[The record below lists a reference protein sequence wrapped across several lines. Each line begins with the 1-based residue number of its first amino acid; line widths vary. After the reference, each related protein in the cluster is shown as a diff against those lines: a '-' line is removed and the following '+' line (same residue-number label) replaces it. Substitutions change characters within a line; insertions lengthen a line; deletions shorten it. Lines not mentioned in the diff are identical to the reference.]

1 MSPRLTRQTPN
12 REACASQKAR
22 EMTHPTHHDKRWWA
36 LLALAFAQ
44 FITIMDTSIIGVALP
59 DIQRALGFS
68 PEGLSWVF
76 NAYVIAF
83 GGLLLLGGRLGDL
96 FGARNVFV
104 SGLVVLTAGSVVAG
118 LADSETAALTGR
130 AIQGVGAAL
139 IGPTALSL
147 LVSLFMHDPKELTKA
162 IAVFGAAAPAG
173 GTAGVFLG
181 GVLTDVLDWRW
192 TLLINVPLALAVLAA
207 APSVLPAGLRRRER
221 LDLLGSVLAT
231 ATLALAVFGIVDAN
245 NAGWGSTQTL
255 LVLGGAVALLGAF
268 VASQKLV
275 PEPLVP
281 LAVFRARALTGAN
294 VTLLLLGAAWIPM
307 WFMLNLYLQQ
317 VLGYGAFEAGA
328 ALLPMTALIMVLM
341 VGATARVI
349 GRFGLKAP
357 LVAGLAILAAGIG
370 LFGLIS
376 SDGGFVP
383 DVLWASLVAAAG
395 MSLAYVPALNAGL
408 SAVGP
413 EQSGLASGLL
423 GTSYQV
429 GSALGLAVMTS
440 IATSYGADQLGDV
453 TELTNGYQAAF
464 IGAAGVALAAALA
477 ALTLLR
483 NTSSATAEPQDTVA
497 ETDDTTEAI
506 AA

>member
-1 MSPRLTRQTPN
+1 
-12 REACASQKAR
+12 
-22 EMTHPTHHDKRWWA
+22 MTHPTHHDKRWWA

-59 DIQRALGFS
+59 DIQTALGFS

-96 FGARNVFV
+96 LGAKKVFAA
-104 SGLVVLTAGSVVAG
+104 GLVILTAGSVVAG
-118 LADSETAALTGR
+118 LADTETMLLTGR

-139 IGPTALSL
+139 IGPTALAM
-147 LVSLFMHDPKELTKA
+147 LVSLFAHDPKELTKA

-207 APSVLPAGLRRRER
+207 TPSLLPAGARRPER
-221 LDLLGSVLAT
+221 LDILGSVLAT
-231 ATLALAVFGIVDAN
+231 AALALAVFGIVDAG
-245 NAGWGSTQTL
+245 NAGWGSTQTVA
-255 LVLGGAVALLGAF
+255 VLGGAIVLLGAF
-268 VASQKLV
+268 VASQALV
-275 PEPLVP
+275 REPLVP
-281 LAVFRARALTGAN
+281 LGVFRVRNLTGAN

-317 VLGYGAFEAGA
+317 VLGYGPFKAGS

-341 VGATARVI
+341 VGGTARMI

-357 LVAGLAILAAGIG
+357 LVLGLGVLAAGIG

-408 SAVGP
+408 SAVAP

-440 IATSYGADQLGDV
+440 IATSFGADRVGNAA
-453 TELTNGYQAAF
+453 ELTNGYQAAF
-464 IGAAGVALAAALA
+464 IGAAGVAVVAALA

-483 NTSSATAEPQDTVA
+483 TTSSVAAQPQESVA
-497 ETDDTTEAI
+497 GTDDTAVAI

>member
-1 MSPRLTRQTPN
+1 
-12 REACASQKAR
+12 
-22 EMTHPTHHDKRWWA
+22 MTHPTHHDKRWWA
-36 LLALAFAQ
+36 LFALAFAQ

-59 DIQRALGFS
+59 DIQKALGFS

-96 FGARNVFV
+96 FGARNVFAA
-104 SGLVVLTAGSVVAG
+104 GLVILTAGSVVAG
-118 LADSETAALTGR
+118 VADSETAALTGR

-192 TLLINVPLALAVLAA
+192 TLLINVPLALGVLAA
-207 APSVLPAGLRRRER
+207 TPSVLPAGLRRPER
-221 LDLLGSVLAT
+221 LDVFGSVLAT
-231 ATLALAVFGIVDAN
+231 AALALAVFGIVDAN
-245 NAGWGSTQTL
+245 NSGWGSTQTL
-255 LVLGGAVALLGAF
+255 AVLGGAVALLGAF
-268 VASQKLV
+268 VASQRLV
-275 PEPLVP
+275 REPLVP
-281 LAVFRARALTGAN
+281 LGVFRARNLTGAN

-307 WFMLNLYLQQ
+307 WFMLNLYVQQ
-317 VLGYGAFEAGA
+317 VLGYGPFEAGA

-357 LVAGLAILAAGIG
+357 LVAGLGILAAGIG
-370 LFGLIS
+370 LFGLVS
-376 SDGGFVP
+376 SDGSFVP
-383 DVLWASLVAAAG
+383 DVLWASLIAAAG

-413 EQSGLASGLL
+413 EQAGLASGLL

-440 IATSYGADQLGDV
+440 IATSYGADQLGNV
-453 TELTNGYQAAF
+453 AELTNGYQAAF
-464 IGAAGVALAAALA
+464 IGAAGVAVAAALA
-477 ALTLLR
+477 AATLLR
-483 NTSSATAEPQDTVA
+483 TPSSAAAEPQDTATGTEAAV
-497 ETDDTTEAI
+497 DDAI

>member
-1 MSPRLTRQTPN
+1 VAAGDVDPSDPDDIG
-12 REACASQKAR
+12 REAR
-22 EMTHPTHHDKRWWA
+22 RWWA

-44 FITIMDTSIIGVALP
+44 FITIMDTSITGVALP
-59 DIQRALGFS
+59 DIQTALGFS

-96 FGARNVFV
+96 LGARNVFAA
-104 SGLVVLTAGSVVAG
+104 GLVILTAGSVVAG
-118 LADSETAALTGR
+118 LAESETAALTGR

-147 LVSLFMHDPKELTKA
+147 LVGLFAHDPKELTKA

-192 TLLINVPLALAVLAA
+192 TLLINVPLAVAVLAA
-207 APSVLPAGLRRRER
+207 TPSLLPAGARRPER
-221 LDLLGSVLAT
+221 LDVLGSVLAT

-245 NAGWGSTQTL
+245 NAGWGSTQTVA
-255 LVLGGAVALLGAF
+255 VLGGAAALLGAF
-268 VASQKLV
+268 VASQALV
-275 PEPLVP
+275 REPLVP
-281 LAVFRARALTGAN
+281 LGIFRVRNLTGAN
-294 VTLLLLGAAWIPM
+294 VTLLL
-307 WFMLNLYLQQ
+307 
-317 VLGYGAFEAGA
+317 
-328 ALLPMTALIMVLM
+328 M
-341 VGATARVI
+341 VGATARII
-349 GRFGLKAP
+349 GRLGLKAP
-357 LVAGLAILAAGIG
+357 LIAGLGVLAAGIG

-376 SDGGFVP
+376 SDGGFVS

-408 SAVGP
+408 SAVSP

-440 IATSYGADQLGDV
+440 IATSYGADQLGNV
-453 TELTNGYQAAF
+453 AELTNGYQAAF
-464 IGAAGVALAAALA
+464 IGAAGVAVAAALA

-483 NTSSATAEPQDTVA
+483 TTSSAAAEPAESGSESEDTV
-497 ETDDTTEAI
+497 EAI